1 MDYFLFCSLYPS
13 SLIIACGRVDSDRRQ
28 DVVKLCGL
36 LRSDGIFP
44 SAVTLGQYTRAIAE
58 GYSKQNSGTANS
70 IISEAVRDNI
80 PSHEEE
86 AMERLRNLH
95 IPNVLDFL
103 DGNIVYLD
111 DAGARCR
118 QGREVRR
125 SEKANK
131 EVAKKQTSEGAS
143 TVPPSTSQKEYANQ
157 KQRYARKN
165 QKAWLPVSTSF
176 SPHWRPTKPIDESI
190 DLMSDFRFIA
200 L

>member
-1 MDYFLFCSLYPS
+1 
-13 SLIIACGRVDSDRRQ
+13 
-28 DVVKLCGL
+28 
-36 LRSDGIFP
+36 
-44 SAVTLGQYTRAIAE
+44 
-58 GYSKQNSGTANS
+58 
-70 IISEAVRDNI
+70 
-80 PSHEEE
+80 
-86 AMERLRNLH
+86 MERLRNLH

-103 DGNIVYLD
+103 DGNIVDLD
-111 DAGARCR
+111 DAGARWR

-165 QKAWLPVSTSF
+165 QKAWLPVSTSSSF
-176 SPHWRPTKPIDESI
+176 SPHWKPTKPIDESI

-200 L
+200 LALVKNNSMQ

>member
-86 AMERLRNLH
+86 AMLWKDYE
-95 IPNVLDFL
+95 IF
-103 DGNIVYLD
+103 G
-111 DAGARCR
+111 
-118 QGREVRR
+118 EVRR
-125 SEKANK
+125 RTKRLL
-131 EVAKKQTSEGAS
+131 AKKT
-143 TVPPSTSQKEYANQ
+143 N
-157 KQRYARKN
+157 
-165 QKAWLPVSTSF
+165 
-176 SPHWRPTKPIDESI
+176 I
-190 DLMSDFRFIA
+190 
-200 L
+200 